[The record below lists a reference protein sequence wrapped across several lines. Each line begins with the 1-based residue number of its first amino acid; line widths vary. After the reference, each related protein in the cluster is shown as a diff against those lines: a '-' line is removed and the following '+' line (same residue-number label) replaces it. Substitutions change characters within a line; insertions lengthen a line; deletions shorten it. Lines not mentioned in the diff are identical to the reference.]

1 MTKEE
6 LTELIRKHKQSAG
19 IMSEEEEAQSMAII
33 EKNNPHPNVYDLI
46 YWPPDNI
53 DLSAEE
59 IADIAFAYDWK
70 ANQKVL
76 CNAQMTELLQGS
88 DHIPVDD
95 DNLVLKYFEDKDRFD
110 VRSAWDIPPGVHM
123 SEIAKHN
130 TIALDEYGS
139 FGEMLNVVVNFER
152 YLKTVYPNG
161 YFQSYFIL
169 KNNEVP
175 FLSFHHQSPNC
186 DWIRDE
192 EIPKLIY
199 PIRKNTF

>member
-6 LTELIRKHKQSAG
+6 FTELIRKHMQSLG
-19 IMSEEEEAQSMAII
+19 EMTEDEEAKSIGII
-33 EKNNPHPNVYDLI
+33 EKNCPHPNVYDLI
-46 YWPPDNI
+46 YWPPD
-53 DLSAEE
+53 DKDMTVEE

-76 CNAQMTELLQGS
+76 CNARMKELLQGS
-88 DHIPVDD
+88 DITPADD

-110 VRSAWDIPPGVHM
+110 VRTDWELPSGTKT

-130 TIALDEYGS
+130 TITLDEYGS

-161 YFQSYFIL
+161 YFQSYLVL
-169 KNNEVP
+169 KKNQKL
-175 FLSFHHQSPNC
+175 FFTFHHENPNC
-186 DWIRDE
+186 DWIKDR
-192 EIPKLIY
+192 EIRKLSY